1 MKFYRTPRLFR
12 RVYPGQTWSLPCN
25 EPVIYL
31 TFDDGPTEKLT
42 NWILDTLQEHDAQAT
57 FFCVGNNVINYP
69 ERYSEILRQGHSVG
83 NHTMHHVNGWKTSF
97 HDYLE
102 NVNQASQHI
111 SSSLFR
117 PPYGKIKRS
126 QQKKIGADFRTIM
139 WSFLTYDFDPNVDMH
154 DVFNRYIRSYQQG
167 DILVLHDNVKAEKQ
181 LKIILPL
188 LLKWGQEK
196 GIQFKRIQ

>member
-25 EPVIYL
+25 KPVIYL

-42 NWILDTLQEHDAQAT
+42 NWILDTLQEHNAQAT

-69 ERYSEILRQGHSVG
+69 ERYSEIIKQGHSVG
-83 NHTMHHVNGWKTSF
+83 NHTMHHVNGWKTSL

-111 SSSLFR
+111 SSPLFR

-126 QQKKIGADFRTIM
+126 QQKKIGENFRTIM
-139 WSFLTYDFDPNVDMH
+139 WSFLTYDFDPNVDMYEI
-154 DVFNRYIRSYQQG
+154 FNRYIRSYQQG